1 MTFLQPQE
9 VPAMQSNL
17 AMVAI
22 ALASVTLATSSS
34 EGAPMKSKL
43 KGDAYYFHLGE
54 VYDSHAY
61 DHARIL
67 HRYEV
72 DGEPV
77 PMEVIEEQT
86 AQIRNNIEGANKA
99 YARLS
104 EAARKDPVTAKRLA
118 EIEQFHEGILKLCQK
133 LDTDAQNTA
142 RKIKEALT
150 AAYSSSRQAAASQDI
165 LTEELDKPGHGAF
178 SD

>member
-1 MTFLQPQE
+1 
-9 VPAMQSNL
+9 MQSKL
-17 AMVAI
+17 TAVAI
-22 ALASVTLATSSS
+22 ALASVTLATSLS
-34 EGAPMKSKL
+34 EGAPMTSKL

-72 DGEPV
+72 DREPV
-77 PMEVIEEQT
+77 PMDVIEEQT
-86 AQIRNNIEGANKA
+86 AQIRSNIEAANKA
-99 YARLS
+99 YGKLS
-104 EAARKDPVTAKRLA
+104 DATRKDPVTAKKLA
-118 EIEQFHEGILKLCQK
+118 EIGTFHQGILKLCQE

-150 AAYSSSRQAAASQDI
+150 AAYSSSRQAAASQNI